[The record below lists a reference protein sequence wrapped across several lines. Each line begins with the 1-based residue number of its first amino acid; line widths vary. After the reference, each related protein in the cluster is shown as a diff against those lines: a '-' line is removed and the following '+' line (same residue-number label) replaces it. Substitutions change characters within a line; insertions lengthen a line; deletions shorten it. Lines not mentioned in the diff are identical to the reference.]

1 MMNKLD
7 IKEAVALLKEPK
19 STLIL
24 CHRNPDPDTL
34 GSAFALKCVL
44 ETCGSQV
51 EVACCDIPAK
61 KLGFLT
67 GGNSLEYKERD
78 YQRYVAVDVASPT
91 QLGELEFL
99 ADRVE
104 LTIDHHKMCTR
115 FSDYYENFLASNAEN
130 IYDIAKN
137 MGIIDTL
144 PSVFFECVYAGMS
157 GDTGCFRFSNA
168 TPETLK
174 TASEVVSHGIDHAEI
189 NRIIFDSKTI
199 EEIRAQRL
207 TYEHMELCFDG
218 KLSLV
223 LFTNEMKE
231 KNGICDADIGDIVS
245 YLRSVDGVLVAVS
258 LKETKEKGKYSLSSR
273 ANTEIDVS
281 AVCQKIG
288 GGGHTRAAG
297 ATLYAENGQCA
308 VAMVKELFGQAI
320 KEYEA
325 RG

>member
-1 MMNKLD
+1 MMNRLD
-7 IKEAVALLKEPK
+7 INGAVALLREPK
-19 STLIL
+19 NTLIL
-24 CHRNPDPDTL
+24 CHKNPDPDTL

-44 ETCGSQV
+44 EVCGSV
-51 EVACCDIPAK
+51 VTVACCDAPAK
-61 KLGFLT
+61 KLGFIT
-67 GGNSLEYKERD
+67 GENSLEYKEKE
-78 YQRYVAVDVASPT
+78 YERYVAVDVASPT

-115 FSDYYENFLASNAEN
+115 FSDYYECFLASNAEN
-130 IYDIAKN
+130 IYHIAEK

-144 PSVFFECVYAGMS
+144 PLVFFECVYAGMS
-157 GDTGCFRFSNA
+157 GDTGCFRFSNT
-168 TPETLK
+168 TPDTLN
-174 TASEVVSHGIDHAEI
+174 TAAQVVSHGIDHAEI

-199 EEIRAQRL
+199 EEIKAQRL
-207 TYEHMELCFDG
+207 TYEHMELFFGG
-218 KLSLV
+218 KLSCV

-231 KNGICDADIGDIVS
+231 QNGISDSDIGDIVS

-273 ANTEIDVS
+273 ANTDIDVS
-281 AVCQKIG
+281 AVCQSIG

-297 ATLYAENGQCA
+297 ATLYAENA
-308 VAMVKELFGQAI
+308 RAAINMVKELFGKSI

-325 RG
+325 RC